1 MLPNNHMIDVTVY
14 ALWGL
19 DENGNGVAD
28 VLENKALLVFRV
40 VNGTW
45 ADGSHGDKTVV
56 VLLEDGKGTLSNADV
71 PTGMK
76 PNQNYTNGHW
86 DQTPDTTVGSISGNH
101 TYTYL
106 YEIAASVPSTPQNPS
121 PSKPAA
127 VSASTP
133 QTGDPFNI
141 VLLLGLLL
149 ASCTGLLLT
158 IVIRLRKNKYN

>member
-1 MLPNNHMIDVTVY
+1 MIDVTVY

-76 PNQNYTNGHW
+76 PIKTI
-86 DQTPDTTVGSISGNH
+86 QTATGIRRRTQLLVQSVETTLIH
-101 TYTYL
+101 IFMT
-106 YEIAASVPSTPQNPS
+106 
-121 PSKPAA
+121 
-127 VSASTP
+127 
-133 QTGDPFNI
+133 
-141 VLLLGLLL
+141 
-149 ASCTGLLLT
+149 
-158 IVIRLRKNKYN
+158 

>member
-1 MLPNNHMIDVTVY
+1 MIDVTVY

-76 PNQNYTNGHW
+76 QNQNYTNGHW
-86 DQTPDTTVGSISGNH
+86 DQTDRKSTRLNSSH
-101 TYTYL
+101 
-106 YEIAASVPSTPQNPS
+106 PSSSRMPS
-121 PSKPAA
+121 
-127 VSASTP
+127 SA
-133 QTGDPFNI
+133 
-141 VLLLGLLL
+141 
-149 ASCTGLLLT
+149 
-158 IVIRLRKNKYN
+158 

>member
-1 MLPNNHMIDVTVY
+1 MGYFARRCLPILY
-14 ALWGL
+14 LY
-19 DENGNGVAD
+19 GNF
-28 VLENKALLVFRV
+28 FR
-40 VNGTW
+40 
-45 ADGSHGDKTVV
+45 DGSHGDKTVV

-106 YEIAASVPSTPQNPS
+106 YDTAASVPSTPQNPP

-158 IVIRLRKNKYN
+158 IVIRLRKNKCN

>member
-1 MLPNNHMIDVTVY
+1 MIDVTVY

-106 YEIAASVPSTPQNPS
+106 YDTAASVPSTRKIHHRQNQPLFLHLRR
-121 PSKPAA
+121 K
-127 VSASTP
+127 
-133 QTGDPFNI
+133 QE
-141 VLLLGLLL
+141 
-149 ASCTGLLLT
+149 
-158 IVIRLRKNKYN
+158 IRSILFFCWGFSWPVVQDCF

>member
-1 MLPNNHMIDVTVY
+1 MIDVTVY

-86 DQTPDTTVGSISGNH
+86 DQTPDTTVGSISGNRKIH
-101 TYTYL
+101 HRQNQPL
-106 YEIAASVPSTPQNPS
+106 FLHLRRKQEIRSILFFCWGFSWPVVQ
-121 PSKPAA
+121 
-127 VSASTP
+127 
-133 QTGDPFNI
+133 DCF
-141 VLLLGLLL
+141 
-149 ASCTGLLLT
+149 
-158 IVIRLRKNKYN
+158 

>member
-1 MLPNNHMIDVTVY
+1 M
-14 ALWGL
+14 A
-19 DENGNGVAD
+19 
-28 VLENKALLVFRV
+28 
-40 VNGTW
+40 
-45 ADGSHGDKTVV
+45 HGQMAAMATKSVV

-106 YEIAASVPSTPQNPS
+106 YDIAASVPSTPAKSITVKN
-121 PSKPAA
+121 PAA

-133 QTGDPFNI
+133 QIRRSVQYCSSAGASLGQFVQ
-141 VLLLGLLL
+141 VLLLNH
-149 ASCTGLLLT
+149 
-158 IVIRLRKNKYN
+158 RY